1 MGICNASEL
10 PGIDQ
15 SSQPSMQCNT
25 GCITMLVLVAEQLV
39 RAGGGARA
47 APRRARWRRPCQG
60 RRRVA
65 VGCQAAEVGAT
76 CRMM

>member
-25 GCITMLVLVAEQLV
+25 GCK
-39 RAGGGARA
+39 
-47 APRRARWRRPCQG
+47 APRRTVYMQYPPGNTPVGPAQRVLGRPG
-60 RRRVA
+60 GSVRVVDGA
-65 VGCQAAEVGAT
+65 VYTMQL
-76 CRMM
+76 R